1 MDKQSN
7 NILVFP
13 KQKIPSPFPQNIE
26 QVDEEM
32 DSVKQYHIQE
42 AIEIVVPLFFENL
55 AIAGFSPS
63 NDETDIKDGSFIVES
78 IRSLMCKFYG
88 INHPFQD
95 IAENIFEQQE
105 DGILKMRENIKMI
118 LGDVSDKAPEELSES
133 E

>member
-32 DSVKQYHIQE
+32 DNVKQYHIQE

-63 NDETDIKDGSFIVES
+63 DDETDIKDGSFIVES